1 VSARSTAHGT
11 FVIERRFA
19 APPRRVFTAWSD
31 PDKKQRWF
39 GCHDDWVT
47 LDSLR
52 SASRPG
58 PLRGRAL
65 RAPEKSRRF
74 AAEYRLDLRAGGAEL
89 SRSRAPDGA
98 MHVYEA
104 RFIDV
109 VPGERIVYAYDMRAD
124 DTRASVSLVT
134 VELAPDGAG
143 TKMTFTEQV
152 VFLDGHGD
160 LAERREGT
168 ELGLLRIDGVLA

>member
-1 VSARSTAHGT
+1 MSGRSTAHGT

-19 APPRRVFTAWSD
+19 APPRRVFAAWSD
-31 PDKKQRWF
+31 PDKKQRWL

-47 LDSLR
+47 L
-52 SASRPG
+52 
-58 PLRGRAL
+58 
-65 RAPEKSRRF
+65 
-74 AAEYRLDLRAGGAEL
+74 EYRLDLRVGGGEL
-89 SRSRAPDGA
+89 SRSRAPDGVV
-98 MHVYEA
+98 HVVEA
-104 RFIDV
+104 RFLDV

-124 DTRASVSLVT
+124 ETRTSVSLVT

-168 ELGLLRIDGVLA
+168 ELGLARVDEVTR